1 MDPNKTIPTT
11 AQMTAEQFRA
21 DRKARAERDAAGRAL
36 DLKLAVM
43 DEIDRAVEAAQPARP
58 LVAIPASP
66 EDFRRANDAARIRNA
81 NGFTFVPLS
90 EVRIS

>member
-1 MDPNKTIPTT
+1 
-11 AQMTAEQFRA
+11 
-21 DRKARAERDAAGRAL
+21 
-36 DLKLAVM
+36 M